1 MNDYHDFGQT
11 EPGLQTNFILLLIS
25 YSTPGYTLVFVGSL
39 RGQMSYFYLAL
50 AIAAEVAGTSL
61 LKVTEEF
68 TKLIPTTFLVIFYL
82 ISFWLMTL
90 ALRDLPLGLV
100 YAVWSGLGIVLVAI
114 IGAFVY
120 KEVPD
125 LESMIGMA
133 LIISGVI
140 VMHLFS
146 KSIPP

>member
-11 EPGLQTNFILLLIS
+11 EPGLQTNFILFFDIL
-25 YSTPGYTLVFVGSL
+25 PAPRYTLVFVRFKGE
-39 RGQMSYFYLAL
+39 MSYFYLAL

-68 TKLIPTTFLVIFYL
+68 TKLIPTTFLVIFYV

-90 ALRDLPLGLV
+90 ALRDLPLGVV

-125 LESMIGMA
+125 LASIIGMA
-133 LIISGVI
+133 LIISGVV

-146 KSIPP
+146 KSIQH

>member
-1 MNDYHDFGQT
+1 MNDYRDFGQT

-25 YSTPGYTLVFVGSL
+25 QWSPGYTLVFVGFL

-68 TKLIPTTFLVIFYL
+68 TKLIPTTFLVIFYI

-90 ALRDLPLGLV
+90 ALRELPLGVV

-125 LESMIGMA
+125 LASMIGMA
-133 LIISGVI
+133 LIISGVV

-146 KSIPP
+146 KSIQH

>member
-1 MNDYHDFGQT
+1 
-11 EPGLQTNFILLLIS
+11 
-25 YSTPGYTLVFVGSL
+25 
-39 RGQMSYFYLAL
+39 MSYFYLAL

-68 TKLIPTTFLVIFYL
+68 SKPIPTTFLVIFYI
-82 ISFWLMTL
+82 ISLWLMTL
-90 ALRDLPLGLV
+90 ALRELPLGVV

-114 IGAFVY
+114 VGAFVY

-125 LESMIGMA
+125 FASIIGMA

-146 KSIPP
+146 KSIQH

>member
-11 EPGLQTNFILLLIS
+11 EPGLQTNFILFFDIL
-25 YSTPGYTLVFVGSL
+25 PAPRYTLVFIRFKGE
-39 RGQMSYFYLAL
+39 MSYFYLAL

-68 TKLIPTTFLVIFYL
+68 TKLVPTTFLVIFYV

-90 ALRDLPLGLV
+90 ALRDLPLGVV

-114 IGAFVY
+114 IGAFIY

-125 LESMIGMA
+125 LASMIGMA
-133 LIISGVI
+133 LIISGVV

-146 KSIPP
+146 KSIQH

>member
-1 MNDYHDFGQT
+1 
-11 EPGLQTNFILLLIS
+11 
-25 YSTPGYTLVFVGSL
+25 
-39 RGQMSYFYLAL
+39 MSYFYLAL

-68 TKLIPTTFLVIFYL
+68 SKLMPTTFLVIFYI

-90 ALRDLPLGLV
+90 ALRDLPLGIV

-114 IGAFVY
+114 IAAFVY
-120 KEVPD
+120 KEIPD
-125 LESMIGMA
+125 LASMIGMA
-133 LIISGVI
+133 LIISGVV

-146 KSIPP
+146 KSIQH

>member
-1 MNDYHDFGQT
+1 MTSVKQNPAYRPTSYFYLYSSRPQV
-11 EPGLQTNFILLLIS
+11 ILWF
-25 YSTPGYTLVFVGSL
+25 FVGFL

-90 ALRDLPLGLV
+90 ALRDLPLGIV

-114 IGAFVY
+114 IGAFIY

-125 LESMIGMA
+125 LASMIGMA

-146 KSIPP
+146 KSIQH

>member
-11 EPGLQTNFILLLIS
+11 EPGLQINFILFFDIL
-25 YSTPGYTLVFVGSL
+25 PAPRYTLVFVRFKGE
-39 RGQMSYFYLAL
+39 MSYFYLAL

-68 TKLIPTTFLVIFYL
+68 TKLVPTTFLVIFYV

-90 ALRDLPLGLV
+90 ALRDLPLGVV

-114 IGAFVY
+114 IGAFIY

-125 LESMIGMA
+125 LASMIGMA
-133 LIISGVI
+133 LIISGVV

-146 KSIPP
+146 KSIQH

>member
-11 EPGLQTNFILLLIS
+11 EPGLQTNFIIFFDIL
-25 YSTPGYTLVFVGSL
+25 PAPRYTLVLARFKGE
-39 RGQMSYFYLAL
+39 MSYFYLAL

-68 TKLIPTTFLVIFYL
+68 TKLIPTTFLVIFYV

-90 ALRDLPLGLV
+90 ALRDLPLGVV

-125 LESMIGMA
+125 LASIIGMA
-133 LIISGVI
+133 LIISGVV

-146 KSIPP
+146 KSIQH

>member
-1 MNDYHDFGQT
+1 
-11 EPGLQTNFILLLIS
+11 
-25 YSTPGYTLVFVGSL
+25 
-39 RGQMSYFYLAL
+39 MSYFYLAL
-50 AIAAEVAGTSL
+50 EKVDEVAGTSL

-68 TKLIPTTFLVIFYL
+68 SKLIPTSFLVIFYI

-90 ALRDLPLGLV
+90 ALRDLPLGIV

-125 LESMIGMA
+125 LASMIGIA

-146 KSIPP
+146 KSIQH

>member
-1 MNDYHDFGQT
+1 MT
-11 EPGLQTNFILLLIS
+11 
-25 YSTPGYTLVFVGSL
+25 
-39 RGQMSYFYLAL
+39 YFYLAL

-68 TKLIPTTFLVIFYL
+68 TKIVPTTFLVFFYV

-90 ALRDLPLGLV
+90 ALRDLPLGVV

-114 IGAFVY
+114 IGALIY
-120 KEVPD
+120 KEIPD
-125 LESMIGMA
+125 LASLIGMA
-133 LIISGVI
+133 LIISGVV

-146 KSIPP
+146 TTIKH